1 MGAWGDEVWIIC
13 DECGW
18 GALGGQDH
26 IGIDGPN
33 LVVVCLWC
41 FNVPQP
47 PSWTTQR
54 NTRHF
59 LECMKLLPSRLRVPH
74 LADAIGDFLVIFDD

>member
-47 PSWTTQR
+47 PFWTTQR